1 MEENSSG
8 SSEDSVEEDK
18 SRESEADGVI
28 VARPVEE
35 NSSGSS
41 EDSVEE
47 DKNRESEADG
57 VIVARPVGE
66 ESSGASE
73 NPLEEGSSPAIA
85 SREKNGLFGLFGK
98 FE

>member
-1 MEENSSG
+1 M
-8 SSEDSVEEDK
+8 
-18 SRESEADGVI
+18 
-28 VARPVEE
+28 EE